1 MAKTHIAP
9 TPRPGSPRIFTVR
22 EHRVILDSD
31 LAQLYGVPLKRLNQ
45 QVRRNQERFPD
56 DFAFTLSAEEWQ
68 ILRLQ
73 NESLSSAHGKHR
85 KFQPYVFTEHGVL
98 MAAGVLNSGRAIE
111 VSIYIARTFVAMR
124 DALANTRKFSKK
136 LDALERR
143 LESRLIEHDQ
153 AIADLLGAI
162 RELMKPPQP
171 PRRPIGFS

>member
-1 MAKTHIAP
+1 
-9 TPRPGSPRIFTVR
+9 
-22 EHRVILDSD
+22 
-31 LAQLYGVPLKRLNQ
+31 
-45 QVRRNQERFPD
+45 
-56 DFAFTLSAEEWQ
+56 
-68 ILRLQ
+68 
-73 NESLSSAHGKHR
+73 
-85 KFQPYVFTEHGVL
+85 

-124 DALANTRKFSKK
+124 DALANTREFSKK